1 MSHKFYGGVHPA
13 EHKEATERKP
23 VVPLEEAPAQVVI
36 PMSMHVGAP
45 CKPIVAVGDEVKVGQ
60 KVGEIAGLGAP
71 IHASVSGKV
80 VAVEA
85 RPHPGGGKMMSV
97 VIENDFQDT
106 PCESIKHR
114 DNVDAL
120 TPQEI
125 IDIVKEAGITGMGGA
140 GFPTHVKLSGAVGK
154 VDAILINGAEC
165 EPYITADHRL
175 MLERGEAVL
184 GGVGFIMKALGLKE
198 ATIGIEANKLDAVEH
213 LKSLLPADSGIHIET
228 LKTRYPQG
236 AEKQLIQRITGRE
249 VPPGGLPADV
259 GCTVFNVATAAAIY
273 DAVTEGKPLTHRNV
287 TLTGG
292 AMARPMNVNAPIGT
306 PLEHLI
312 KMAGGFQ
319 YDAVTEGKP
328 LTHRNVT
335 LTGGAMARP
344 MNVNAP
350 IGTPLEHLIKMAGGF
365 QTQPQRL
372 LMGGPMMGNP
382 QYDLTSPMMKGTNC
396 LLALTD
402 TEAAVQDT
410 EQTCIRCGKCV
421 NACPMHLM
429 PLYMRMFSMKRDWD
443 KVQKYNVMDCMEC
456 GSCNYICPAR
466 IHLVQTFRMA
476 KFEIRGL
483 QQKAKAKEAA
493 KA

>member
-1 MSHKFYGGVHPA
+1 MNHKFYGGVHPA

-45 CKPIVAVGDEVKVGQ
+45 CKPIVAVGDEVTVGQ
-60 KVGEIAGLGAP
+60 KIGEIAGLGAP

-80 VAVEA
+80 VAVEP
-85 RPHPGGGKMMSV
+85 RPHPGGDVMMSV
-97 VIENDFQDT
+97 VIENDFKDT
-106 PCESIKHR
+106 PHPSIVHR

-120 TPQEI
+120 TSQEI

-154 VDAILINGAEC
+154 ADTIILNGAEC

-175 MLERGEAVL
+175 MLERGEAVI
-184 GGVGFIMKALGLKE
+184 GGARFIMKALGLKE
-198 ATIGIEANKLDAVEH
+198 ATIGIEGNKLDAVEH
-213 LKSLLPADSGIHIET
+213 LKSLLPNGDTSIHVET

-236 AEKQLIQRITGRE
+236 AEKQLIQRVTGRE

-259 GCTVFNVATAAAIY
+259 CCTVFNVATAAAIY

-287 TLTGG
+287 TITGG
-292 AMARPMNVNAPIGT
+292 AIERPMNVNAPIGT
-306 PLEHLI
+306 PVEHLI
-312 KMAGGFQ
+312 KMAGGF
-319 YDAVTEGKP
+319 K
-328 LTHRNVT
+328 
-335 LTGGAMARP
+335 
-344 MNVNAP
+344 
-350 IGTPLEHLIKMAGGF
+350 
-365 QTQPQRL
+365 TQPQRL

-382 QYDLTSPMMKGTNC
+382 QYDLTAPMFKGTNC
-396 LLALTD
+396 ILALTD
-402 TEAAVQDT
+402 AEAAIQDT
-410 EQTCIRCGKCV
+410 EQTCLRCGRCV

-429 PLYMRMFSMKRDWD
+429 PLYMHMYAEKRAWHELEG
-443 KVQKYNVMDCMEC
+443 YNIMDCMEC

-466 IHLVQTFRMA
+466 IHLVQSFRMA

-483 QQKAKAKEAA
+483 AAKQKAKEG

>member
-1 MSHKFYGGVHPA
+1 MSQSFYGGVHPA
-13 EHKEATERKP
+13 EHKEASERKP
-23 VVPLEEAPAQVVI
+23 ITPLSKAPAQVVI

-45 CKPIVAVGDEVKVGQ
+45 CKPIVAVGDEVTVGQ
-60 KVGEIAGLGAP
+60 KIGEIAGLGAP

-80 VAVEA
+80 VAVEP
-85 RPHPGGGKMMSV
+85 RPHPGGDVMMSV
-97 VIENDFQDT
+97 VIENDFKDT
-106 PCESIKHR
+106 PHPSIVHR

-120 TPQEI
+120 TSQEI

-154 VDAILINGAEC
+154 ADTIILNGAEC

-175 MLERGEAVL
+175 MLERGEAVI
-184 GGVGFIMKALGLKE
+184 GGARFIMKALGLKE
-198 ATIGIEANKLDAVEH
+198 ATIGIEGNKLDAVEH
-213 LKSLLPADSGIHIET
+213 LKSLLPNGDTSIHVET

-236 AEKQLIQRITGRE
+236 AEKQLIQRVTGRE

-287 TLTGG
+287 TITGG
-292 AMARPMNVNAPIGT
+292 AIERPMNVNAPIGT
-306 PLEHLI
+306 PVEHLI
-312 KMAGGFQ
+312 KMAGGF
-319 YDAVTEGKP
+319 K
-328 LTHRNVT
+328 
-335 LTGGAMARP
+335 
-344 MNVNAP
+344 
-350 IGTPLEHLIKMAGGF
+350 
-365 QTQPQRL
+365 TQPQRL

-382 QYDLTSPMMKGTNC
+382 QYDLTAPMFKGTNC
-396 LLALTD
+396 ILALTD
-402 TEAAVQDT
+402 AEAAIQDT
-410 EQTCIRCGKCV
+410 EQTCLRCGRCV

-429 PLYMRMFSMKRDWD
+429 PLYMHMYAEKRAWHELEG
-443 KVQKYNVMDCMEC
+443 YNIMDCMEC

-466 IHLVQTFRMA
+466 IHLVQSFRMA

-483 QQKAKAKEAA
+483 AAKQKAKEG

>member
-1 MSHKFYGGVHPA
+1 MRQGGVQTVHEASERIVGKSVELRSNDRGDAMNHKFYGGVHPA

-45 CKPIVAVGDEVKVGQ
+45 CKPIVAVGDEVTVGQ
-60 KVGEIAGLGAP
+60 KIGEIAGLGAP

-80 VAVEA
+80 VAVEP
-85 RPHPGGGKMMSV
+85 RPHPGGDVMMSV
-97 VIENDFQDT
+97 VIENDFKDT
-106 PCESIKHR
+106 PHPSIVHR

-120 TPQEI
+120 TSQEI

-154 VDAILINGAEC
+154 ADTIILNGAEC

-175 MLERGEAVL
+175 MLERGEAVI
-184 GGVGFIMKALGLKE
+184 GGARFIMKALGLKE
-198 ATIGIEANKLDAVEH
+198 ATIGIEGNKLDAVEH
-213 LKSLLPADSGIHIET
+213 LKSLLPNGDTSIHVET

-236 AEKQLIQRITGRE
+236 AEKQLIQRVTGRE

-287 TLTGG
+287 TITGG
-292 AMARPMNVNAPIGT
+292 AIERPMNVNAPIGT
-306 PLEHLI
+306 PVEHLI
-312 KMAGGFQ
+312 KMAGGF
-319 YDAVTEGKP
+319 K
-328 LTHRNVT
+328 
-335 LTGGAMARP
+335 
-344 MNVNAP
+344 
-350 IGTPLEHLIKMAGGF
+350 
-365 QTQPQRL
+365 TQPQRL

-382 QYDLTSPMMKGTNC
+382 QYDLTAPMFKGTNC
-396 LLALTD
+396 ILALTD
-402 TEAAVQDT
+402 AEAAIQDT
-410 EQTCIRCGKCV
+410 EQTCLRCGRCV

-429 PLYMRMFSMKRDWD
+429 PLYMHMYAEKRAWYELEG
-443 KVQKYNVMDCMEC
+443 YNIMDCMEC

-466 IHLVQTFRMA
+466 IHLVQSFRMA

-483 QQKAKAKEAA
+483 AAKQKAKEG

>member
-1 MSHKFYGGVHPA
+1 MNHKFYGGVHPA

-45 CKPIVAVGDEVKVGQ
+45 CKPIVAVGDEVTVGQ
-60 KVGEIAGLGAP
+60 KIGEIAGLGAP

-80 VAVEA
+80 VAVEP
-85 RPHPGGGKMMSV
+85 RPHPGGDVMMSV
-97 VIENDFQDT
+97 VIENDFKDT
-106 PCESIKHR
+106 PHPSIVHR

-120 TPQEI
+120 TSQEI

-154 VDAILINGAEC
+154 ADTIILNGAEC

-175 MLERGEAVL
+175 MLERGEAVI
-184 GGVGFIMKALGLKE
+184 GGARFIMKALGLKE
-198 ATIGIEANKLDAVEH
+198 ATIGIEGNKLDAVEH
-213 LKSLLPADSGIHIET
+213 LKSLLPNGDTSIHVET

-236 AEKQLIQRITGRE
+236 AEKQLIQRVTGRE

-287 TLTGG
+287 TITGG
-292 AMARPMNVNAPIGT
+292 AIERPMNVNAPIGT
-306 PLEHLI
+306 PVEHLI
-312 KMAGGFQ
+312 KMAGGF
-319 YDAVTEGKP
+319 K
-328 LTHRNVT
+328 
-335 LTGGAMARP
+335 
-344 MNVNAP
+344 
-350 IGTPLEHLIKMAGGF
+350 
-365 QTQPQRL
+365 TQPQRL

-382 QYDLTSPMMKGTNC
+382 QYDLTAPMFKGTNC
-396 LLALTD
+396 ILALTD
-402 TEAAVQDT
+402 AEAAIQDT
-410 EQTCIRCGKCV
+410 EQTCLRCGRCV

-429 PLYMRMFSMKRDWD
+429 PLYMHMYAEKRAWYELEG
-443 KVQKYNVMDCMEC
+443 YNIMDCMEC

-466 IHLVQTFRMA
+466 IHLVQSFRMA

-483 QQKAKAKEAA
+483 AAKQKAKEG

>member
-1 MSHKFYGGVHPA
+1 MNHKFYGGVHPA

-45 CKPIVAVGDEVKVGQ
+45 CKPIVAKGDEVTVGQ
-60 KVGEIAGLGAP
+60 KIGEIAGLGAP

-85 RPHPGGGKMMSV
+85 RPHPGGDVMMSV

-106 PCESIKHR
+106 QHPSIGHR
-114 DNVDAL
+114 ENVDAL
-120 TPQEI
+120 TSQEI

-140 GFPTHVKLSGAVGK
+140 GFPTHVKLSGAVDK
-154 VDAILINGAEC
+154 ADTIILNGAEC

-175 MLERGEAVL
+175 MLERGEAVIEGARL
-184 GGVGFIMKALGLKE
+184 IMKALGLKE
-198 ATIGIEANKLDAVEH
+198 ATIGIEGNKLDAVEH
-213 LKSLLPADSGIHIET
+213 LKSLLPNGDASIHVET

-236 AEKQLIQRITGRE
+236 AEKQLIQRVTGRE

-273 DAVTEGKPLTHRNV
+273 DAVTECKPMTHRNV
-287 TLTGG
+287 TITGG
-292 AMARPMNVNAPIGT
+292 AIERPMNVFAPVGT
-306 PLEHLI
+306 PVEHLI
-312 KMAGGFQ
+312 KMAGGF
-319 YDAVTEGKP
+319 K
-328 LTHRNVT
+328 
-335 LTGGAMARP
+335 
-344 MNVNAP
+344 
-350 IGTPLEHLIKMAGGF
+350 
-365 QTQPQRL
+365 TQPQRL

-382 QYDLTSPMMKGTNC
+382 LFDESVPMQKGTNC
-396 LLALTD
+396 ILALTD
-402 TEAAVQDT
+402 AEAAVQDS
-410 EQTCIRCGKCV
+410 EQTCLRCGRCV

-429 PLYMRMFSMKRDWD
+429 PLYMHMYAEKRAWTELDG
-443 KVQKYNVMDCMEC
+443 YNIMDCMEC

-466 IHLVQTFRMA
+466 IHLVQSFRMA

-483 QQKAKAKEAA
+483 AAKQKAKEG

>member
-45 CKPIVAVGDEVKVGQ
+45 CKPIVAVGDEVTVGQ
-60 KVGEIAGLGAP
+60 KIGEIAGLGAP

-80 VAVEA
+80 VAVEP
-85 RPHPGGGKMMSV
+85 RPHPGGDVMMSV
-97 VIENDFQDT
+97 VIENDYKDT
-106 PCESIKHR
+106 PHPSIVHR

-120 TPQEI
+120 TSQEI

-154 VDAILINGAEC
+154 ADTIILNGAEC

-175 MLERGEAVL
+175 MLERGEAVI
-184 GGVGFIMKALGLKE
+184 GGARFIMKALGLKE
-198 ATIGIEANKLDAVEH
+198 ATIGIEGNKLDAVEH
-213 LKSLLPADSGIHIET
+213 LKSLLPNGDTSIHVET

-236 AEKQLIQRITGRE
+236 AEKQLIQRVTGRE

-287 TLTGG
+287 TITGG
-292 AMARPMNVNAPIGT
+292 AIERPMNVNAPIGT
-306 PLEHLI
+306 PVEHLI
-312 KMAGGFQ
+312 KMAGGF
-319 YDAVTEGKP
+319 K
-328 LTHRNVT
+328 
-335 LTGGAMARP
+335 
-344 MNVNAP
+344 
-350 IGTPLEHLIKMAGGF
+350 
-365 QTQPQRL
+365 TQPQRL

-382 QYDLTSPMMKGTNC
+382 QYDLTAPMFKGTNC
-396 LLALTD
+396 ILALTD
-402 TEAAVQDT
+402 AEAAIQDT
-410 EQTCIRCGKCV
+410 EQTCLRCGRCV

-429 PLYMRMFSMKRDWD
+429 PLYMHMYAEKRAWHELEG
-443 KVQKYNVMDCMEC
+443 YNIMDCMEC

-466 IHLVQTFRMA
+466 IHLVQSFRMA

-483 QQKAKAKEAA
+483 AAKQKAKEG

>member
-1 MSHKFYGGVHPA
+1 MRQGGVQTVHEASERIVGKSVELRSNDRGDAMNHKFYGGVHPA

-45 CKPIVAVGDEVKVGQ
+45 CKPIVAVGDEVTVGQ
-60 KVGEIAGLGAP
+60 KIGDIAGLGAP

-80 VAVEA
+80 VAVEP
-85 RPHPGGGKMMSV
+85 RPHPGGDVMMSV
-97 VIENDFQDT
+97 VIENDFKDT
-106 PCESIKHR
+106 PHPSIVHR

-120 TPQEI
+120 TSQEI

-154 VDAILINGAEC
+154 ADTIILNGAEC

-175 MLERGEAVL
+175 MLERGEAVI
-184 GGVGFIMKALGLKE
+184 GGARFIMKALGLKE
-198 ATIGIEANKLDAVEH
+198 ATIGIEGNKLDAVEH
-213 LKSLLPADSGIHIET
+213 LKSLLPNGDTSIHVET

-236 AEKQLIQRITGRE
+236 AEKQLIQRVTGRE

-287 TLTGG
+287 TITGG
-292 AMARPMNVNAPIGT
+292 AIERPMNVNAPIGT
-306 PLEHLI
+306 PVEHLI
-312 KMAGGFQ
+312 KMAGGF
-319 YDAVTEGKP
+319 K
-328 LTHRNVT
+328 
-335 LTGGAMARP
+335 
-344 MNVNAP
+344 
-350 IGTPLEHLIKMAGGF
+350 
-365 QTQPQRL
+365 TQPQRL

-382 QYDLTSPMMKGTNC
+382 QYDLTAPMFKGTNC
-396 LLALTD
+396 ILALTD
-402 TEAAVQDT
+402 AEAAIQDT
-410 EQTCIRCGKCV
+410 EQTCLRCGRCV

-429 PLYMRMFSMKRDWD
+429 PLYMHMYAEKRAWHELEG
-443 KVQKYNVMDCMEC
+443 YNIMDCMEC

-466 IHLVQTFRMA
+466 IHLVQSFRMA

-483 QQKAKAKEAA
+483 AAKQKAKEG

>member
-1 MSHKFYGGVHPA
+1 MRQGGVQTVHEASERIVGKSVELRSNDRGDAMNHKFYGGVPPA

-45 CKPIVAVGDEVKVGQ
+45 CKPIVAVGDEVTVGQ
-60 KVGEIAGLGAP
+60 KIGEIAGLGAP

-80 VAVEA
+80 VAVEP
-85 RPHPGGGKMMSV
+85 RPHPGGDVMMSV
-97 VIENDFQDT
+97 VIENDFKDT
-106 PCESIKHR
+106 PHPSIVHR

-120 TPQEI
+120 TSQEI

-154 VDAILINGAEC
+154 ADTIILNGAEC

-175 MLERGEAVL
+175 MLERGEAVI
-184 GGVGFIMKALGLKE
+184 GGARFIMKALGLKE
-198 ATIGIEANKLDAVEH
+198 ATIGIEGNKLDAVEH
-213 LKSLLPADSGIHIET
+213 LKSLLPNGDTSIHVET

-236 AEKQLIQRITGRE
+236 AEKQLIQRVTGRE

-287 TLTGG
+287 TITGG
-292 AMARPMNVNAPIGT
+292 AIERPMNVNAPIGT
-306 PLEHLI
+306 PVEHLI
-312 KMAGGFQ
+312 KMAGGF
-319 YDAVTEGKP
+319 K
-328 LTHRNVT
+328 
-335 LTGGAMARP
+335 
-344 MNVNAP
+344 
-350 IGTPLEHLIKMAGGF
+350 
-365 QTQPQRL
+365 TQPQRL

-382 QYDLTSPMMKGTNC
+382 QYDLTAPMFKGTNC
-396 LLALTD
+396 ILALTD
-402 TEAAVQDT
+402 AEAAIQDT
-410 EQTCIRCGKCV
+410 EQTCLRCGRCV

-429 PLYMRMFSMKRDWD
+429 PLYMHMYAEKRAWHELEG
-443 KVQKYNVMDCMEC
+443 YNIMDCMEC

-466 IHLVQTFRMA
+466 IHLVQSFRMA

-483 QQKAKAKEAA
+483 AAKQKAKEG

>member
-1 MSHKFYGGVHPA
+1 MRQGGVQTVHEASERIVGKSVELRSNDRGDAMNHKFYGGVHPA

-45 CKPIVAVGDEVKVGQ
+45 CKPIVAVGDEVTVGQ
-60 KVGEIAGLGAP
+60 KIGEIAGLGAP

-80 VAVEA
+80 VAVEP
-85 RPHPGGGKMMSV
+85 RPHPGGDVMMSV
-97 VIENDFQDT
+97 VIENDFKDT
-106 PCESIKHR
+106 PHPSIVHR

-120 TPQEI
+120 TSQEI

-154 VDAILINGAEC
+154 ADTIILNGAEC

-175 MLERGEAVL
+175 MLERGEAVI
-184 GGVGFIMKALGLKE
+184 GGARFIMKALGLKE
-198 ATIGIEANKLDAVEH
+198 ATIGIEGNKLDAVEH
-213 LKSLLPADSGIHIET
+213 LKSLLPNGDTSIHVET

-236 AEKQLIQRITGRE
+236 AEKQLIQRVTGRE

-287 TLTGG
+287 TITGG
-292 AMARPMNVNAPIGT
+292 AIERPMNVNAPIGT
-306 PLEHLI
+306 PVEHLI
-312 KMAGGFQ
+312 KMAGGF
-319 YDAVTEGKP
+319 K
-328 LTHRNVT
+328 
-335 LTGGAMARP
+335 
-344 MNVNAP
+344 
-350 IGTPLEHLIKMAGGF
+350 
-365 QTQPQRL
+365 TQPQRL

-382 QYDLTSPMMKGTNC
+382 QYDLTAPMFKGTNC
-396 LLALTD
+396 ILALTD
-402 TEAAVQDT
+402 AEAAIQDT
-410 EQTCIRCGKCV
+410 EQTCLRCGRCV

-429 PLYMRMFSMKRDWD
+429 PLYMHMYAEKRAWHELEG
-443 KVQKYNVMDCMEC
+443 YNIMDCMEC

-466 IHLVQTFRMA
+466 IHLVQSFRMS

-483 QQKAKAKEAA
+483 AAKQKAKEG

>member
-1 MSHKFYGGVHPA
+1 MRQGGVQTVHEASERIVGKSVELRSNDRGDAMNHKFYGGVHPA

-45 CKPIVAVGDEVKVGQ
+45 CKPIVAVGDEVTVGQ
-60 KVGEIAGLGAP
+60 KIGEIAGLGAP

-80 VAVEA
+80 VAVEP
-85 RPHPGGGKMMSV
+85 RPHPGGDVMMSV
-97 VIENDFQDT
+97 VIENDFKDT
-106 PCESIKHR
+106 PHPSIVHR

-120 TPQEI
+120 TSQEI

-154 VDAILINGAEC
+154 ADTIILNGAEC

-175 MLERGEAVL
+175 MLERGEAVI
-184 GGVGFIMKALGLKE
+184 GGARFIMKALGLKE
-198 ATIGIEANKLDAVEH
+198 ATIGIEGNKLDAVEH
-213 LKSLLPADSGIHIET
+213 LKSLLPNGDTSIHVET

-236 AEKQLIQRITGRE
+236 AEKQLIQRVTGRE

-287 TLTGG
+287 TITGG
-292 AMARPMNVNAPIGT
+292 AIERPMNVTAPIGT
-306 PLEHLI
+306 PVEHLI
-312 KMAGGFQ
+312 KMAGGF
-319 YDAVTEGKP
+319 K
-328 LTHRNVT
+328 
-335 LTGGAMARP
+335 
-344 MNVNAP
+344 
-350 IGTPLEHLIKMAGGF
+350 
-365 QTQPQRL
+365 TQPQRL

-382 QYDLTSPMMKGTNC
+382 QYDLTAPMFKGTNC
-396 LLALTD
+396 ILALTD
-402 TEAAVQDT
+402 TEAAIQDT
-410 EQTCIRCGKCV
+410 EQTCLRCGRCV

-429 PLYMRMFSMKRDWD
+429 PLYMHMYAEKRAWHELEG
-443 KVQKYNVMDCMEC
+443 YNIMDCMEC

-466 IHLVQTFRMA
+466 IHLVQSFRMA

-483 QQKAKAKEAA
+483 AAKQKAKEG

>member
-1 MSHKFYGGVHPA
+1 MNHKFYGGVHPA

-36 PMSMHVGAP
+36 TMSMHVGAP
-45 CKPIVAVGDEVKVGQ
+45 CKPIVAVGDEVTVGQ
-60 KVGEIAGLGAP
+60 KIGEIAGLGAP

-80 VAVEA
+80 VAVEP
-85 RPHPGGGKMMSV
+85 RPHPGGDVMMSV
-97 VIENDFQDT
+97 VIENDFKDT
-106 PCESIKHR
+106 PHPSIVHR

-120 TPQEI
+120 TSQEI

-154 VDAILINGAEC
+154 ADTIILNGAEC

-175 MLERGEAVL
+175 MLERGEAVI
-184 GGVGFIMKALGLKE
+184 GGARFIMKALGLKE
-198 ATIGIEANKLDAVEH
+198 ATIGIEGNKLDAVEH
-213 LKSLLPADSGIHIET
+213 LKSLLPNGDTSIHVET

-236 AEKQLIQRITGRE
+236 AEKQLIQRVTGRE

-287 TLTGG
+287 TITGG
-292 AMARPMNVNAPIGT
+292 AIERPMNVNAPIGT
-306 PLEHLI
+306 PVEHLI
-312 KMAGGFQ
+312 KMAGGF
-319 YDAVTEGKP
+319 K
-328 LTHRNVT
+328 
-335 LTGGAMARP
+335 
-344 MNVNAP
+344 
-350 IGTPLEHLIKMAGGF
+350 
-365 QTQPQRL
+365 TQPQRL

-382 QYDLTSPMMKGTNC
+382 QYDLTAPMFKGTNC
-396 LLALTD
+396 ILALTD
-402 TEAAVQDT
+402 AEAAIQDT
-410 EQTCIRCGKCV
+410 EQTCLRCGRCV

-429 PLYMRMFSMKRDWD
+429 PLYMHMYAEKRAWHELEG
-443 KVQKYNVMDCMEC
+443 YNIMDCMEC

-466 IHLVQTFRMA
+466 IHLVQSFRMA

-483 QQKAKAKEAA
+483 AAKQKAKEG

>member
-1 MSHKFYGGVHPA
+1 MNHKFYGGVHPA

-45 CKPIVAVGDEVKVGQ
+45 CKPIVAVGDEVTVGQ
-60 KVGEIAGLGAP
+60 KIGEIAGLGAP

-80 VAVEA
+80 VAVEP
-85 RPHPGGGKMMSV
+85 RPHPGGDVMMSV
-97 VIENDFQDT
+97 VIENDYKDT
-106 PCESIKHR
+106 PHPSIVHR

-120 TPQEI
+120 TSQEI

-154 VDAILINGAEC
+154 ADTIILNGAEC

-175 MLERGEAVL
+175 MLERGEAVI
-184 GGVGFIMKALGLKE
+184 GGARFIMKALGLKE
-198 ATIGIEANKLDAVEH
+198 ATIGIEGNKLDAVEH
-213 LKSLLPADSGIHIET
+213 LKSLLPNGDTSIHVET

-236 AEKQLIQRITGRE
+236 AEKQLIQRVTGRE

-287 TLTGG
+287 TITGG
-292 AMARPMNVNAPIGT
+292 AIERPMNVNAPIGT
-306 PLEHLI
+306 PVEHLI
-312 KMAGGFQ
+312 KMAGGF
-319 YDAVTEGKP
+319 K
-328 LTHRNVT
+328 
-335 LTGGAMARP
+335 
-344 MNVNAP
+344 
-350 IGTPLEHLIKMAGGF
+350 
-365 QTQPQRL
+365 TQPQRL
-372 LMGGPMMGNP
+372 LMGGPMMDNP
-382 QYDLTSPMMKGTNC
+382 QYDLTAPMFKGTNC
-396 LLALTD
+396 ILALTD
-402 TEAAVQDT
+402 AEAAIQDT
-410 EQTCIRCGKCV
+410 EQTCLRCGRCV

-429 PLYMRMFSMKRDWD
+429 PLYMHMYAEKRAWHELEG
-443 KVQKYNVMDCMEC
+443 YNIMDCMEC

-466 IHLVQTFRMA
+466 IHLVQSFRMA

-483 QQKAKAKEAA
+483 AAKQKAKEG

>member
-1 MSHKFYGGVHPA
+1 MNHKFYGGVHPA

-45 CKPIVAVGDEVKVGQ
+45 CKPIVAVGDEVTVGQ
-60 KVGEIAGLGAP
+60 KIGEIAGLGAP

-80 VAVEA
+80 VAVEP
-85 RPHPGGGKMMSV
+85 RPHPGGDVMMSV
-97 VIENDFQDT
+97 VIENDFKDT
-106 PCESIKHR
+106 PHPSIVHR

-120 TPQEI
+120 TSQEI

-154 VDAILINGAEC
+154 ADTIILNGAEC

-175 MLERGEAVL
+175 MLERGEAVI
-184 GGVGFIMKALGLKE
+184 GGARFIMKALGLKE
-198 ATIGIEANKLDAVEH
+198 ATIGIEGNKLDAVEH
-213 LKSLLPADSGIHIET
+213 LKSLLPNGDTSIHVET

-236 AEKQLIQRITGRE
+236 AEKPLIQRVTGRE

-287 TLTGG
+287 TITGG
-292 AMARPMNVNAPIGT
+292 AIERPMNVNAPIGT
-306 PLEHLI
+306 PVEHLI
-312 KMAGGFQ
+312 KMAGGF
-319 YDAVTEGKP
+319 K
-328 LTHRNVT
+328 
-335 LTGGAMARP
+335 
-344 MNVNAP
+344 
-350 IGTPLEHLIKMAGGF
+350 
-365 QTQPQRL
+365 TQPQRL

-382 QYDLTSPMMKGTNC
+382 QYDLTAPMFKGTNC
-396 LLALTD
+396 ILALTD
-402 TEAAVQDT
+402 AEAAIQDT
-410 EQTCIRCGKCV
+410 EQTCLRCGRCV

-429 PLYMRMFSMKRDWD
+429 PLYMHMYAEKRAWHELEG
-443 KVQKYNVMDCMEC
+443 YNIMDCMEC

-466 IHLVQTFRMA
+466 IHLVQSFRMA

-483 QQKAKAKEAA
+483 AAKQKAKEG

>member
-1 MSHKFYGGVHPA
+1 MRQGGVQTAHEASERIVGKSVELRSNDRGDAMNHKFYGGVHPA

-23 VVPLEEAPAQVVI
+23 VIPLEEAPAQVVI

-45 CKPIVAVGDEVKVGQ
+45 CKPIVAVGDEVTVGQ
-60 KVGEIAGLGAP
+60 KIGEIAGLGAP

-80 VAVEA
+80 VAVEP
-85 RPHPGGGKMMSV
+85 RPHPGGDVMMSV
-97 VIENDFQDT
+97 VIENDFKDT
-106 PCESIKHR
+106 PHPSIVHR

-120 TPQEI
+120 TSQEI

-154 VDAILINGAEC
+154 ADTIILNGAEC

-175 MLERGEAVL
+175 MLERGEAVI
-184 GGVGFIMKALGLKE
+184 GGARFIMKALGLKE
-198 ATIGIEANKLDAVEH
+198 ATIGIEGNKLDAVEH
-213 LKSLLPADSGIHIET
+213 LKSLLPNGDTSIHVET

-236 AEKQLIQRITGRE
+236 AEKQLIQRVTGRE

-287 TLTGG
+287 TITGG
-292 AMARPMNVNAPIGT
+292 AIERPMNVNAPIGT
-306 PLEHLI
+306 PVEHLI
-312 KMAGGFQ
+312 KMAGGF
-319 YDAVTEGKP
+319 K
-328 LTHRNVT
+328 
-335 LTGGAMARP
+335 
-344 MNVNAP
+344 
-350 IGTPLEHLIKMAGGF
+350 
-365 QTQPQRL
+365 TQPQRL

-382 QYDLTSPMMKGTNC
+382 QYDLTAPMFKGTNC
-396 LLALTD
+396 ILALTD
-402 TEAAVQDT
+402 AEAAVQDT
-410 EQTCIRCGKCV
+410 EQTCLRCGRCV

-429 PLYMRMFSMKRDWD
+429 PLYMHMYAEKRAWHELEG
-443 KVQKYNVMDCMEC
+443 YNIMDCMEC

-466 IHLVQTFRMA
+466 IHLVQSFRMA

-483 QQKAKAKEAA
+483 AAKQKAKEG

>member
-23 VVPLEEAPAQVVI
+23 VIPLEEAPAQVVI

-45 CKPIVAVGDEVKVGQ
+45 CKPIVAVGDEVTVGQ
-60 KVGEIAGLGAP
+60 KIGEIAGLGAP

-80 VAVEA
+80 VAVEP
-85 RPHPGGGKMMSV
+85 RPHAGGGKMMSV
-97 VIENDFQDT
+97 VIENDFKDT
-106 PCESIKHR
+106 PCETIRHR
-114 DNVDAL
+114 DNVDVL

-154 VDAILINGAEC
+154 VDTILINGAEC

-184 GGVGFIMKALGLKE
+184 GGVSFIMKALGLQT
-198 ATIGIEANKLDAVEH
+198 ATIGIEGDKLDAEEH
-213 LKSLLPADSGIHIET
+213 LKSLLPAGSGIQIET

-236 AEKQLIQRITGRE
+236 AEKQLIQRVTGRE

-259 GCTVFNVATAAAIY
+259 GCTVFNVATASAIY

-292 AMARPMNVNAPIGT
+292 AMTRPLNVFAPIGT
-306 PLEHLI
+306 PLEHLV
-312 KMAGGFQ
+312 KMAGGF
-319 YDAVTEGKP
+319 K
-328 LTHRNVT
+328 
-335 LTGGAMARP
+335 
-344 MNVNAP
+344 
-350 IGTPLEHLIKMAGGF
+350 TP
-365 QTQPQRL
+365 PQRL

-382 QYDLTSPMMKGTNC
+382 QYDLTASMMKGTNC

-402 TEAAVQDT
+402 EEAAVQDA

-421 NACPMHLM
+421 NVCPMHLM
-429 PLYMRMFSMKRDWD
+429 PLYMRMYSMKRDWE
-443 KVQKYNVMDCMEC
+443 KVQEYNVMDCMEC

-483 QQKAKAKEAA
+483 QAKQKAKEAA

>member
-1 MSHKFYGGVHPA
+1 MRQGGVQTVHEASERIVGKSVELRSNDRGDAMNHKFYGGVHPA

-45 CKPIVAVGDEVKVGQ
+45 CKPIVAVGDEVTVGQ
-60 KVGEIAGLGAP
+60 KIGEIAGLGAP

-80 VAVEA
+80 VAVEP
-85 RPHPGGGKMMSV
+85 RPHPGGDVMMSV
-97 VIENDFQDT
+97 VIENDFKDT
-106 PCESIKHR
+106 PHPSIVHR

-120 TPQEI
+120 TSQEI

-154 VDAILINGAEC
+154 ADTIILNGAEC

-175 MLERGEAVL
+175 MLERGEAVI
-184 GGVGFIMKALGLKE
+184 GGARFIMKALGLKE
-198 ATIGIEANKLDAVEH
+198 ATIGIEGNKLDAVEH
-213 LKSLLPADSGIHIET
+213 LKSLLPNGDTSIHVET

-236 AEKQLIQRITGRE
+236 AEKQLIQRVTGRE

-287 TLTGG
+287 TITGG
-292 AMARPMNVNAPIGT
+292 AIERPMNVNAPIGT
-306 PLEHLI
+306 PVEHLI
-312 KMAGGFQ
+312 KMAGGF
-319 YDAVTEGKP
+319 K
-328 LTHRNVT
+328 
-335 LTGGAMARP
+335 
-344 MNVNAP
+344 
-350 IGTPLEHLIKMAGGF
+350 
-365 QTQPQRL
+365 TQPQRL

-382 QYDLTSPMMKGTNC
+382 QYDLTAPMFKGTNC
-396 LLALTD
+396 ILALTD
-402 TEAAVQDT
+402 TEAAIQDT
-410 EQTCIRCGKCV
+410 EQTCLRCGRCV

-429 PLYMRMFSMKRDWD
+429 PLYMHMYAEKRAWHELEG
-443 KVQKYNVMDCMEC
+443 YNIMDCMEC

-466 IHLVQTFRMA
+466 IHLVQSFRMA

-483 QQKAKAKEAA
+483 AAKQKAKEG

>member
-1 MSHKFYGGVHPA
+1 MRQGGVQTVHEASERIVGKSVELRSNDRGDAMNHKFYGGVHPA

-45 CKPIVAVGDEVKVGQ
+45 CKPIVAVGDEVTVGQ
-60 KVGEIAGLGAP
+60 KIGEIAGLGAP

-80 VAVEA
+80 VAVEP
-85 RPHPGGGKMMSV
+85 RPHPGGDVMMSV
-97 VIENDFQDT
+97 VIENDFKDT
-106 PCESIKHR
+106 PHPSIVHR

-120 TPQEI
+120 TSQEI

-154 VDAILINGAEC
+154 ADTIILNGAEC

-175 MLERGEAVL
+175 MLERGEAVI
-184 GGVGFIMKALGLKE
+184 GGARFIMKALGLKE
-198 ATIGIEANKLDAVEH
+198 ATIGIEGNKLDAVEH
-213 LKSLLPADSGIHIET
+213 LKSLLPNGDTSIHVET
-228 LKTRYPQG
+228 LKTRYPHG
-236 AEKQLIQRITGRE
+236 AEKQLIQRVTGRE

-287 TLTGG
+287 TITGG
-292 AMARPMNVNAPIGT
+292 AIERPMNVNAPIGT
-306 PLEHLI
+306 PVEHLI
-312 KMAGGFQ
+312 KMAGGF
-319 YDAVTEGKP
+319 K
-328 LTHRNVT
+328 
-335 LTGGAMARP
+335 
-344 MNVNAP
+344 
-350 IGTPLEHLIKMAGGF
+350 
-365 QTQPQRL
+365 TQPQRL

-382 QYDLTSPMMKGTNC
+382 QYDLTAPMFKGTNC
-396 LLALTD
+396 ILALTD
-402 TEAAVQDT
+402 AEAAIQDT
-410 EQTCIRCGKCV
+410 EQTCLRCGRCV

-429 PLYMRMFSMKRDWD
+429 PLYMHMYAEKRAWHELEG
-443 KVQKYNVMDCMEC
+443 YNIMDCMEC

-466 IHLVQTFRMA
+466 IHLVQSFRMA

-483 QQKAKAKEAA
+483 AAKQKAKEG

>member
-1 MSHKFYGGVHPA
+1 MRQGGVQTVHEASERIVGKSVELRSNDRGDAMNHKFYGGVHPA

-45 CKPIVAVGDEVKVGQ
+45 CKPIVAVGDEVTVGQ
-60 KVGEIAGLGAP
+60 KIGEIAGLGAP

-80 VAVEA
+80 VAVEP
-85 RPHPGGGKMMSV
+85 RPHPGGDVMMSV
-97 VIENDFQDT
+97 VIENDFKDT
-106 PCESIKHR
+106 PHPSIVHR

-120 TPQEI
+120 TSQEI

-154 VDAILINGAEC
+154 ADTIILNGAEC

-175 MLERGEAVL
+175 MLERGEAVI
-184 GGVGFIMKALGLKE
+184 GGARFIMKALGLKE
-198 ATIGIEANKLDAVEH
+198 ATIGIEGNKLDAVEH
-213 LKSLLPADSGIHIET
+213 LKSLLPNGDTSIHVET

-236 AEKQLIQRITGRE
+236 AEKQLIQRVTGRE

-287 TLTGG
+287 TITGG
-292 AMARPMNVNAPIGT
+292 AIERPMNVNAPIGT
-306 PLEHLI
+306 PVEHLI
-312 KMAGGFQ
+312 KMAGGF
-319 YDAVTEGKP
+319 K
-328 LTHRNVT
+328 
-335 LTGGAMARP
+335 
-344 MNVNAP
+344 
-350 IGTPLEHLIKMAGGF
+350 
-365 QTQPQRL
+365 TQPQRL

-382 QYDLTSPMMKGTNC
+382 QYDLTAPMFKGTNC
-396 LLALTD
+396 ILALTD
-402 TEAAVQDT
+402 AEAAIQDT
-410 EQTCIRCGKCV
+410 EQTCLRCGRCV

-429 PLYMRMFSMKRDWD
+429 PLYMHMYAEKRAWHELEG
-443 KVQKYNVMDCMEC
+443 YNIMDCMEC
-456 GSCNYICPAR
+456 GSCNYIRPAR
-466 IHLVQTFRMA
+466 IHLVQSFRMA

-483 QQKAKAKEAA
+483 AAKQKAKEG